1 MQKMGPSHVKTV
13 LLLAA
18 LYVTVTKSQIE
29 HGNSSETQETS
40 TNRDNLARPDV
51 ARGPRTFIPA
61 GNEDTSGPLSTDF
74 DMTRGRYQSR
84 TTTRSS
90 TDVDAQP
97 PGTDDRDRPATQS
110 RTDDDI
116 SSGKFVCQP
125 HITIHSPAASTS
137 SGTCCNCSTI
147 REMISSELARL
158 RDSCRDALGRGNTG
172 QQLQQLHSAVSDL
185 AVVLKAFQRPGVP
198 VPATLV
204 GLPKDCSEALARGA
218 TNSGV
223 YMVQP
228 LDFSRAI
235 EVYCDMET
243 DGGGWTVF
251 QRRKDGTVDFDRN
264 FAQYRRGF
272 GDPEEEFWLGNDN
285 LHRLTAQDEY
295 ELRVDLTDFE
305 GNSAYANYDLFR
317 VADAED
323 NYRLTVGEYSGTAGD
338 AMANH
343 DNQPFTTKDRD
354 NDNWG
359 TKNCAKEYHSAWWH
373 NSCYY
378 ASLNGD
384 YLGGNTDSYGKGVVW
399 YQWKGYYY
407 SLRTSEMKFRMKN

>member
-1 MQKMGPSHVKTV
+1 MSPQCLKTF
-13 LLLAA
+13 LLLAV
-18 LYVTVTKSQIE
+18 LCITTTISQNE
-29 HGNSSETQETS
+29 RGNGSETHETS
-40 TNRDNLARPDV
+40 TSRDSLGRPDD
-51 ARGPRTFIPA
+51 ARGPRTLVP
-61 GNEDTSGPLSTDF
+61 GETEDTSQSGAPVTGG
-74 DMTRGRYQSR
+74 GRHQSR
-84 TTTRSS
+84 TTSRTG
-90 TDVDAQP
+90 TGMDAHP
-97 PGTDDRDRPATQS
+97 PGTEDQDRPATPS
-110 RTDDDI
+110 ARTDADVPP
-116 SSGKFVCQP
+116 GNFVCQP
-125 HITIHSPAASTS
+125 HITIHPPAASSTN
-137 SGTCCNCSTI
+137 SGTCCNCSAI
-147 REMISSELARL
+147 REMITSELARL
-158 RDSCRDALGRGNTG
+158 RDSCRESLGRGDTG
-172 QQLQQLHSAVSDL
+172 HQLQQLHTAVSDL

-228 LDFSRAI
+228 LDFSRAF

-251 QRRKDGTVDFDRN
+251 QRRQDGTVDFDRN
-264 FAQYRRGF
+264 FANYRRGF
-272 GDPEEEFWLGNDN
+272 GDPESEFWLGNDN

-295 ELRVDLTDFE
+295 EFRVDLTDFE
-305 GNSAYANYDLFR
+305 GNSAYAEYDLFR
-317 VADAED
+317 VGDAEG
-323 NYRLTVGEYSGTAGD
+323 NFRLTVGAYLGTAGD

-343 DNQPFTTKDRD
+343 NNQPFTTKDRD

-384 YLGGNTDSYGKGVVW
+384 YLGGTTDSYGKGVVW

-407 SLRTSEMKFRMKN
+407 SLKTSEMKFRMKN